1 MEKSICAFR
10 LLPLGIIISH
20 NKPKLIVDLRG
31 FLVWPRP
38 NSKLFKIAQL
48 SCSTTCFLGENN

>member
-1 MEKSICAFR
+1 MEKSICAFG

-48 SCSTTCFLGENN
+48 SSSTTCFL